1 MAAVRRLTP
10 EGISRFRDWI
20 NQGGPGPAPASL
32 LTDPETSEPLGGTAT
47 LDMGEFASRYEFGEY
62 LVEQLSSLPA
72 SVIRFDPGVWDWI
85 SLYYIDMLAPVRAN
99 GTRDVKEDVRYS
111 LELRNRK
118 WSRHLVRMNWMAL
131 NEHGPMARVMLS
143 LPVNKHS
150 DVLEQLAGQQETF
163 GARSVVQ
170 LADKLY
176 WDPCK
181 GAVKRGAGGKGG
193 GTPRRLVR
201 FMRQFRRTY
210 DPPAMS
216 PDQLVASL
224 PAEFDRW
231 KPAPPG
237 GGSEMRAEARP

>member
-1 MAAVRRLTP
+1 MTAVRRLTP

-20 NQGGPGPAPASL
+20 NQGGAGGAPASL
-32 LTDPETSEPLGGTAT
+32 LTDPETSEPLGGAAT
-47 LDMGEFASRYEFGEY
+47 LEVREFASRYEFGEY
-62 LVEQLSSLPA
+62 LVEQLSPLPA

-85 SLYYIDMLAPVRAN
+85 SLFYIDMLAPVQAS
-99 GTRDVKEDVRYS
+99 GTRDVKEIVRYS

-131 NEHGPMARVMLS
+131 IEHGPMARVMLG

-170 LADKLY
+170 VANQLY
-176 WDPCK
+176 WDPREA
-181 GAVKRGAGGKGG
+181 AVKRGVQGKGG

-201 FMRQFRRTY
+201 FMRQLRR
-210 DPPAMS
+210 DNQGES
-216 PDQLVASL
+216 QRQS
-224 PAEFDRW
+224 
-231 KPAPPG
+231 G
-237 GGSEMRAEARP
+237 